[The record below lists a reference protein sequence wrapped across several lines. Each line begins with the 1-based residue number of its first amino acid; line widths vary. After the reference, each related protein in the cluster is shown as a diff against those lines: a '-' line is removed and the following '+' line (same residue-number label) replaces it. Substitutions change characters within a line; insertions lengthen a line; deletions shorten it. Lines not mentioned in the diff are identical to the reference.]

1 MELAGTKTEANL
13 LQAFAK
19 ESEARNQYTFYA
31 NKAYEEGLVQ
41 IAKLFEQTAGN
52 EKEHAKLWFSYL
64 CCGIPCTKDNL
75 KTAAGA
81 ENAEWT
87 SMYARMAKEAREE
100 GFCEIAEAME
110 GVACIEKRHEARF
123 VALLNNLEDGTVF
136 ERKEEVVWECLN
148 CGHLHCGCSAPSC
161 CPICHHTASYFA
173 LCCENY

>member
-13 LQAFAK
+13 LEAFAK

-100 GFCEIAEAME
+100 GFC
-110 GVACIEKRHEARF
+110 
-123 VALLNNLEDGTVF
+123 
-136 ERKEEVVWECLN
+136 
-148 CGHLHCGCSAPSC
+148 
-161 CPICHHTASYFA
+161 
-173 LCCENY
+173 